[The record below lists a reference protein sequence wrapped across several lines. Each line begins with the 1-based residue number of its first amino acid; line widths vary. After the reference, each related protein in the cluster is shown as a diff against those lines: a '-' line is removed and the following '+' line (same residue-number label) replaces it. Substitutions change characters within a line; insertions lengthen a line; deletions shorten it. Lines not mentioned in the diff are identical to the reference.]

1 LPEKTDQIIKK
12 ENAGE
17 LEEPSYTITEGNLF
31 YHHFAS
37 VGTLSKE
44 RKKLVSVVI
53 EEQSNAQGA
62 KQVRQWKVK
71 GDVELGYPSWL
82 DEKVFIAVLDIARRQ
97 GYPVHNPVRI
107 NISEL
112 CRTVALDPKSGRNR
126 NMVRTSLQRIASTR
140 IEAKD
145 AFFYKEE
152 KAFVDY
158 TFAIFQDVTYAELR
172 MKDEKATGT
181 VVWLS
186 DRVLSNINNGYV
198 RLIDTKL
205 FMKLVP
211 IAGRL
216 YELLS
221 SRFFGLLSKLKEKG
235 LKRDG
240 NYVIENYE
248 TLCNRIPLRQY
259 KKKSKAIQQFSK
271 AHDQLL
277 QTGFLAKVEWM
288 DDNSIRYYPGEKAI
302 YDFDNALKE
311 ITRQIDL
318 PFAAK
323 RDKLTL
329 QLEGPEDGENRE
341 ITLKLIPEGME
352 TPPVAQSTPEGLKFE
367 LIDRGI
373 TKIVA
378 GRLIKNYEENRI
390 REKIELFDYLK
401 ANNSQQLAKNPAGY
415 LRKAIEEDYSPPE
428 GFTTREQREERAKK
442 AKDAERQRL
451 TREKEQDF
459 EKWLKLTDKGK
470 IAGQL
475 MIWEFRFKK
484 EHNRP
489 PSAEEKS
496 AREEELIAK
505 IPNPEKYKKDLF
517 QDI

>member
-1 LPEKTDQIIKK
+1 
-12 ENAGE
+12 
-17 LEEPSYTITEGNLF
+17 
-31 YHHFAS
+31 
-37 VGTLSKE
+37 
-44 RKKLVSVVI
+44 
-53 EEQSNAQGA
+53 
-62 KQVRQWKVK
+62 
-71 GDVELGYPSWL
+71 
-82 DEKVFIAVLDIARRQ
+82 
-97 GYPVHNPVRI
+97 
-107 NISEL
+107 
-112 CRTVALDPKSGRNR
+112 
-126 NMVRTSLQRIASTR
+126 
-140 IEAKD
+140 
-145 AFFYKEE
+145 
-152 KAFVDY
+152 
-158 TFAIFQDVTYAELR
+158 
-172 MKDEKATGT
+172 
-181 VVWLS
+181 
-186 DRVLSNINNGYV
+186 
-198 RLIDTKL
+198 
-205 FMKLVP
+205 
-211 IAGRL
+211 
-216 YELLS
+216 
-221 SRFFGLLSKLKEKG
+221 
-235 LKRDG
+235 
-240 NYVIENYE
+240 
-248 TLCNRIPLRQY
+248 
-259 KKKSKAIQQFSK
+259 
-271 AHDQLL
+271 
-277 QTGFLAKVEWM
+277 
-288 DDNSIRYYPGEKAI
+288 
-302 YDFDNALKE
+302 
-311 ITRQIDL
+311 
-318 PFAAK
+318 
-323 RDKLTL
+323 
-329 QLEGPEDGENRE
+329 
-341 ITLKLIPEGME
+341 ME